1 MKLPNAH
8 LAIVDREKIVDYLL
22 NPAHPDNGG
31 KAKFFVGLGFTVEQW
46 QVFAGAVRTLATSF
60 EVMEYVESPHG
71 IKYIVIGQIETAS
84 GRSPSIRTVW
94 IVDKG
99 NDKPRLITAYPGKEK
114 RNDQRT

>member
-31 KAKFFVGLGFTVEQW
+31 KAKFFLGHGFTAEQW
-46 QVFAGAVRTLATSF
+46 QDFAEALRRLGGSF
-60 EVMEYVESPHG
+60 PVIERVESQHG
-71 IKYIVIGQIETAS
+71 VKYIVIGRIETAS
-84 GRSPSIRTVW
+84 GRSPSLHTVW

-99 NDKPRLITAYPGKEK
+99 NENPRLVTAYPG
-114 RNDQRT
+114 

>member
-31 KAKFFVGLGFTVEQW
+31 KAKFFLGLGFTVEQW
-46 QVFAGAVRTLATSF
+46 QVFADALRTLATSF
-60 EVMEYVESPHG
+60 QVIEKVESAHG

-99 NDKPRLITAYPGKEK
+99 NDKPRLVTAYPGEEK
-114 RNDQRT
+114 RHDQRT

>member
-31 KAKFFVGLGFTVEQW
+31 KAKFFLGLGFTVQQW
-46 QVFAGAVRTLATSF
+46 QIFAGAVRTLAKSF
-60 EVMEYVESPHG
+60 QVIESVESPHG
-71 IKYIVIGQIETAS
+71 IKYIVIGRIETAS

-99 NDKPRLITAYPGKEK
+99 NDKPRLVTAYPGEEK
-114 RNDQRT
+114 TT

>member
-1 MKLPNAH
+1 MKVPNAH

-31 KAKFFVGLGFTVEQW
+31 KAKFFLGLGFTPEQW
-46 QVFAGAVRTLATSF
+46 QLFAEAVRTLARSF
-60 EVMEYVESPHG
+60 PVTEYLESAHG
-71 IKYIVIGQIETAS
+71 IKYIVIGRIETAS

-99 NDKPRLITAYPGKEK
+99 NDKPRLVTAYPGEEK
-114 RNDQRT
+114 RND